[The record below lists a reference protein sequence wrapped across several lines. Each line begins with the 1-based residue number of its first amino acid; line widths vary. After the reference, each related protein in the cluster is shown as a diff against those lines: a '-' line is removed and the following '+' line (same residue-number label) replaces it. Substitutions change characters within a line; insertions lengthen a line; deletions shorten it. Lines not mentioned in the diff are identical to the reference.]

1 MKQMYHSNDPCVL
14 LINDHVVWCPKR
26 RRKMVGDRRTT
37 RLEELMRET
46 ASELACEMVALEMMP
61 DQLHLLVSATP
72 RWAPNHIVGRF
83 KGKTGRI
90 VRQEFPFL
98 RRMPSLG
105 TRSYVW
111 STAGHVSADPI
122 RRSIEAQRTRG

>member
-1 MKQMYHSNDPCVL
+1 MKQMYHSNDTCVL
-14 LINDHVVWCPKR
+14 LISSHLVWCPKR
-26 RRKMVGDRRTT
+26 RRKILVDRLKT
-37 RLEELMRET
+37 RLEELIRET
-46 ASELACEMVALEMMP
+46 APELACEMVALEMMP
-61 DQLHLLVSATP
+61 DHLHLVVSATP
-72 RWAPNHIVGRF
+72 QWVPTHIVERF

-111 STAGHVSADPI
+111 STARHVSADTI
-122 RRSIEAQRTRG
+122 RRSSEAQRTRG